1 MKMKKIKHFF
11 ESNSKTKEFYYL
23 ILLLIIPC
31 FLFCAT
37 LTGCTKVDVGPEGT
51 GTGTG
56 TDTEGQPYEITVT
69 VQDPNIGIGEVIP
82 VTAAVTDSEGNPVDA
97 GFQIDFSITPSNL
110 GIFTPNDY
118 VSTSGS
124 GNALIYLFTLALGS
138 GVVTAQFAGT
148 GAWGALSI
156 DIVGDPNTVVDPN
169 SIPVPA
175 PITGT
180 GVIGSIKL
188 SIAADSIVADG
199 TSYVYLSAQVIDNV
213 GMAMPDNTIVTFS
226 TTGGDIDPLSGGVQS
241 TLNAFTTDGIAQ
253 TTLRSSTNVGTVTI
267 IASCNGFNTDD
278 TVEFIPGPSSTI
290 IVEAF
295 PETLL
300 PDGESTSNIV
310 VTVYDKDNNP
320 VADNTV
326 LTFSAN
332 YGELNTLLETTS
344 KGVAT
349 VTYTSPDYSPP
360 GGTDTVTVEA
370 PNEQTGNVVINL
382 SGITGDPNAPTYPVG
397 SITVSAGSQNIL
409 ADGSTSVTI
418 TAEVKDSIGVSIPD
432 GTIVTFTTT
441 AGDFDPN
448 TAGIQ
453 NMVTALTAGGI
464 ARIRLTSSTK
474 TGTATITGEAGGFNS
489 NTTVGFIPGPPAT
502 IDIKATPA
510 DLVADGISES
520 IISVIVFDAFGNP
533 VADGTI
539 LTFNT
544 IDGDLSKLIETT
556 SLGEAEIT
564 YTTPGYV
571 PGSGNDIVT
580 VETTNEISGSTIIK
594 LTGAQVASITLS
606 AEPESLPA
614 DGSSK
619 ATITAAVYIIG
630 GGTAPDDTPVDFTIV
645 SGGGTFQVTGTK
657 TVTSYT
663 AGGDATA
670 RLISDPNVGTA
681 TIQASSGGIIE
692 EIQIAYT
699 PGSVSLSITPNSLL
713 GTGEEEATV
722 VATLTDA
729 SGGPPPDGR
738 TVTFTINDGT
748 LGYFDPNSIFIDPV
762 NGKAYGFSSDGEVR
776 ATFIASDKDGTVVIT
791 ATWDTGSMEIA
802 GSASAKVLP
811 SPADIRIAS
820 GFPNPMSISIKGT
833 GGISTSRITFDVTD
847 SHSDPVPD
855 GYRIDFTIQSGPN
868 GGEIIGPPS
877 ALTENGQVTTLLRS
891 GTKAG
896 PVSIKAYYYY
906 NSEVTTTT
914 SSIAISAGPPVGE
927 EFGISAQYINVSGL
941 WLDGISDLVSIRA
954 GDISGNPV
962 PDDTAIAFKT
972 YNTGGSTVPG
982 SSETTDG
989 VATSTLESSAPEP
1002 HEGFLSL
1009 TAEATN
1015 GGRTTHV
1022 TTIAVTPSPN
1032 NHIIYAGTDGGGIY
1046 KSTDRGYSWE
1056 NISRSSTI
1064 PGQNWIDPYINDISI
1079 DPDNHNILYAATG
1092 YLGKGNIYRS
1102 INGGLN
1108 WNSNNSEEWDG
1119 IFSTDKSVLS
1129 VLCDDSG
1136 SPYVWIGTNGYGALY
1151 SQDGE
1156 NFSWG
1161 GKVDPNY
1168 GILFYSGGSTYVNPN
1183 NNDKGFITIP
1193 KLSYTSKTEKW
1204 TAIYVKTSVY
1214 MDQNGPFYPTTV
1226 PGSDADG
1233 YLDDL
1238 EISSLAGTESWT
1250 ITYMGGFD
1258 PNLSTTG
1265 KPDNN
1270 NHGTLYV
1277 MDTSPT
1283 TRQETWYITYRDPNL
1298 TFGWTE
1304 AGFEVR
1310 GTYSGLQSK
1319 YTDLS
1324 KPFTSENDEVKFYI
1338 IPNSNFTQGDC
1349 FTFQTFA
1356 DSWNI
1361 KADYS
1366 DPNGGKYGYAKTD
1379 IPFVSSLISF
1389 KIYSG
1394 ENNFYKKG
1402 DFFSLHSIADGK
1414 WVVTGEVSGTQ
1425 YARAKNNQPYVS
1437 DNDEVAFTIYT
1448 GYNPFVPGDMFEFH
1462 IIASGLGAG
1471 KVVHDIV
1478 KVPGTNGSSATL
1490 FAGTDAGIYKSL
1502 DGGTLWS
1509 KTTSFP
1515 GDRIMTIEMQSDPPY
1530 VFYVGTEDAGVWG
1543 TNDDAVSW
1551 TSYSGGM
1558 SKGLSATE
1566 PFPNAGNIGNGSM
1579 SKVTVTANVL
1589 SETWTVT
1596 CTSALTDS
1604 GVFSVVGSQSGPQ
1617 SDATVGIAYESDN
1630 QEIAFNIYDG
1640 TFDFKE
1646 GDTFTFD
1653 TIRAP
1658 GTNIKDLLIDNVNKK
1673 LYAVTYYMGALIPHA
1688 VGNVYVRTLDPISGL
1703 PIDAWQE
1710 VNQGL
1715 PQYEPPDDVTLFA
1728 MHSLAVDS
1736 DPAGPKAVYI
1746 GGEGINFLR
1755 SEAGLASAPT
1765 GFIWESSKSGMTNRI
1780 MARMP
1785 VLFSGECFMD
1795 VTANEIIGNMVAFT
1809 VYIQDE
1815 KGNPP
1820 IAGSVFRVI
1829 LNESDEIFHIEYP
1842 DCYTYQGTFPDPS
1855 DKSTDN
1861 PFVILFNFIPGQ
1873 TLDFE
1878 FIPTNSLPE
1887 PPGSSGSEQGI
1898 RYVYTDI
1905 FF

>member
-1 MKMKKIKHFF
+1 MKMKKRKHFF
-11 ESNSKTKEFYYL
+11 SSNTKIKELYYL
-23 ILLLIIPC
+23 IIILIIPC
-31 FLFCAT
+31 FLLCAS

-56 TDTEGQPYEITVT
+56 TVTEGQPYGITVT

-82 VTAAVTDSEGNPVDA
+82 VTATVTDSEGNPVDA
-97 GFQIDFSITPSNL
+97 GFRIDFSITPANL
-110 GIFTPNDY
+110 GMFTPNNY
-118 VSTSGS
+118 VNTSGS
-124 GNALIYLFTLALGS
+124 GNALIYLFTLAPGS

-148 GAWGALSI
+148 GVWGALSI

-169 SIPVPA
+169 SIPVTP

-180 GVIGSIKL
+180 GVIGSITL
-188 SIAADSIVADG
+188 SKGAEGIVADG
-199 TSYVYLSAQVIDNV
+199 LDYVYLSAHVIDTA
-213 GMAMPDNTIVTFS
+213 GLAMPDNTIVTFS
-226 TTGGDIDPLSGGVQS
+226 TTGGDIDPLTGGVQS
-241 TLNAFTTDGIAQ
+241 TVNTFTTDGIAQ

-267 IASCNGFNTDD
+267 IAACNGFNTND
-278 TVEFIPGPSSTI
+278 TIEFIPGPSSTI

-295 PETLL
+295 PDLL
-300 PDGESTSNIV
+300 VPDGESTSNIV

-320 VADNTV
+320 IADNTI

-332 YGELNTLLETTS
+332 YGELSSLLGITS

-360 GGTDTVTVEA
+360 GGTDTITVEA

-382 SGITGDPNAPTYPVG
+382 SASTGDPNAPTYPVG
-397 SITVSAGSQNIL
+397 SITVSAGSQNIV
-409 ADGSTSVTI
+409 ADGFTSVTI
-418 TAEVKDSIGVSIPD
+418 TAEVKDTIGVNIPD

-441 AGDFDPN
+441 AGDIDPN
-448 TAGIQ
+448 TVGIQ
-453 NMVTALTAGGI
+453 NMVTALTSGGI
-464 ARIRLTSSTK
+464 ARIRLISSTK
-474 TGTATITGEAGGFNS
+474 TGSATITGEAGGFNG
-489 NTTVGFIPGPPAT
+489 NTTVKFIPGPPFT
-502 IDIKATPA
+502 INIKATPA
-510 DLVADGISES
+510 DLVADGLSES
-520 IISVIVFDAFGNP
+520 IISVIVFDAHGNP
-533 VADGTI
+533 VTDGTI

-544 IDGDLSKLIETT
+544 IDGDLSALLETT
-556 SLGEAEIT
+556 SLGEASIT

-580 VETTNEISGSTIIK
+580 VETTNEITASTIIK
-594 LTGAQVASITLS
+594 LTGAQVAGITLS

-619 ATITAAVYIIG
+619 ATITAAVTIIG
-630 GGTAPDDTPVDFTIV
+630 GGKAPDDTPVNFTIV
-645 SGGGTFQVTGTK
+645 SGGGIFQITGTN

-663 AGGDATA
+663 AGGEATA

-692 EIQIAYT
+692 EIQITYT
-699 PGSVSLSITPNSLL
+699 PGSVSLAITPNSLL

-729 SGGPPPDGR
+729 SGGPPADGQ
-738 TVTFTINDGT
+738 TVVFTLNDGT
-748 LGYFDPNSIFIDPV
+748 LGHFDPNSIFIDPV
-762 NGKAYGFSSDGEVR
+762 NGKAYGFSSGGEVR
-776 ATFIASDKDGTVVIT
+776 ATFIASDKDGTIVIT
-791 ATWDTGSMEIA
+791 ATWDAGSMDIT
-802 GSASAKVLP
+802 GSASAKILP

-877 ALTENGQVTTLLRS
+877 AMTENGQVTTLLRS

-941 WLDGISDLVSIRA
+941 WLDGIDDLISIRA

-989 VATSTLESSAPEP
+989 VATCILESSAPEP

-1022 TTIAVTPSPN
+1022 TTIAVTPSPDY
-1032 NHIIYAGTDGGGIY
+1032 HIIYAGTDGGGIY
-1046 KSTDRGYSWE
+1046 KSTDSGFSWE

-1064 PGQNWIDPYINDISI
+1064 SGQNWIDPYINDISV
-1079 DPDNHNILYAATG
+1079 DPDNHNVIYAATG

-1119 IFSTDKSVLS
+1119 IFSMDKAVLS

-1151 SQDGE
+1151 SPDGE

-1161 GKVDPNY
+1161 GKVDPNH
-1168 GILFYSGGSTYVNPN
+1168 GILFYSGGSTYDNPN
-1183 NNDKGFITIP
+1183 NNGKGYITTP
-1193 KLSYTSKTEKW
+1193 ELSYTSKTEKW
-1204 TAIYVKTSVY
+1204 TATYLKTSVY
-1214 MDQNGPFYPTTV
+1214 IDQNGPFYPNTSAS
-1226 PGSDADG
+1226 GSNADG
-1233 YLDDL
+1233 SLDDL
-1238 EISSLAGTESWT
+1238 EISLLAGTESWT

-1258 PNLSTTG
+1258 PNYSTTG
-1265 KPDNN
+1265 INDPS

-1277 MDTSPT
+1277 TDTSAS
-1283 TRQETWYITYRDPNL
+1283 TRNETWYVTYRDPNL
-1298 TFGWTE
+1298 TFGWTQ

-1310 GTYSGLQSK
+1310 GTYSGLQDK

-1324 KPFTSENDEVKFYI
+1324 KPYISDNSEVEFYI
-1338 IPNSNFTQGDC
+1338 IPNANFTHGDC
-1349 FTFQTFA
+1349 FTFQTLA
-1356 DSWNI
+1356 DSWFI
-1361 KADYS
+1361 KADFS
-1366 DPNGGKYGYAKTD
+1366 DPNGGKYGNARTD
-1379 IPFVSSLISF
+1379 IPFKSSLISF
-1389 KIYSG
+1389 TIYSG
-1394 ENNFYKKG
+1394 EKNFFKKG
-1402 DFFSLHSIADGK
+1402 DFFSLSSIADGK
-1414 WVVTGEVSGTQ
+1414 WVVSGEVSGLQ
-1425 YARAKNNQPYVS
+1425 YARAKNDVPYVS
-1437 DNDEVAFTIYT
+1437 DNDEVAFTIRRGYT
-1448 GYNPFVPGDMFEFH
+1448 PFDSGDMFEFY

-1478 KVPGTNGSSATL
+1478 KVPGTNGSSAAL
-1490 FAGTDAGIYKSL
+1490 FAGTDAGVFKST
-1502 DGGTLWS
+1502 DGGILWQ
-1509 KTTSFP
+1509 KATSFS
-1515 GDRIMTIEMQSDPPY
+1515 GDRIMTIEMHPDPPH

-1543 TNDDAVSW
+1543 TSDGAVSW

-1579 SKVTVTANVL
+1579 SKVTVKPNVL

-1596 CTSALTDS
+1596 CTSAVSDS
-1604 GVFSVVGSQSGPQ
+1604 GIFSVVGSQSGPQ
-1617 SDATVGIAYESDN
+1617 SDATVGIPYESDN
-1630 QEIAFNIYDG
+1630 QEIAFHIYDG

-1658 GTNIKDLLIDNVNKK
+1658 GTNIKDLLIDKVNNK
-1673 LYAVTYYMGALIPHA
+1673 LYTVTYYMGALIPHA
-1688 VGNVYVRTLDPISGL
+1688 VGNVYVRTLDPVSEL

-1710 VNQGL
+1710 ANQGL
-1715 PQYEPPDDVTLFA
+1715 PQYEPPDDITLFA
-1728 MHSLAVDS
+1728 MHSLAIDS
-1736 DPAGPKAVYI
+1736 DIAGPKAVYL

-1755 SEAGLASAPT
+1755 AESGLASAPT
-1765 GFIWESSKSGMTNRI
+1765 GFVWESSKSGMTNRI

-1795 VTANEIIGNMVAFT
+1795 VTANNIFGHMVAFT

-1820 IAGSVFRVI
+1820 
-1829 LNESDEIFHIEYP
+1829 
-1842 DCYTYQGTFPDPS
+1842 
-1855 DKSTDN
+1855 
-1861 PFVILFNFIPGQ
+1861 
-1873 TLDFE
+1873 
-1878 FIPTNSLPE
+1878 
-1887 PPGSSGSEQGI
+1887 
-1898 RYVYTDI
+1898 
-1905 FF
+1905 